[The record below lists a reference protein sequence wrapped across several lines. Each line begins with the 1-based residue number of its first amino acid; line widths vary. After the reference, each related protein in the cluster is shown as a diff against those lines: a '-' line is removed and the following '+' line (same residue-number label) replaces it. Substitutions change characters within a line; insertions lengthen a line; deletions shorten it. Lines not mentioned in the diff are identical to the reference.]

1 MLYTSEIAEQVAKLL
16 LELKAVRLNPQQ
28 PFQWASG
35 WKSPIYCD
43 NRLTLSFPKY
53 RTFIRQSLASAI
65 LDVFGKPEI
74 IAGVATA
81 GIPQG
86 VLVAEQLG
94 LPFVYV
100 RPAAKDHGMK
110 NQVEGIIRPDADVV
124 VIEDLIST
132 GGSSLKAVLAL
143 QDAGFNVKGVA
154 SVFTYGFQQ
163 SNEAFEKH
171 KVPLVYLCDYPTLL
185 QIAVE
190 GGYLESQDIPL
201 LESWRTNPDSWMQE

>member
-1 MLYTSEIAEQVAKLL
+1 MLYTSEIAGQVAKLL

-28 PFQWASG
+28 PFEWASG

-53 RTFIRQSLASAI
+53 RTFIRQSLAAALS
-65 LDVFGKPEI
+65 DSFGKPEI

-100 RPAAKDHGMK
+100 RTSAKDHGMK
-110 NQVEGIIRPDADVV
+110 NQVEGLIRPDAYVV

-132 GGSSLKAVLAL
+132 GGSSLKAVEAL
-143 QDAGFNVKGVA
+143 QYAGFKVKGVA
-154 SVFTYGFQQ
+154 SVFTYGFEQANNAF
-163 SNEAFEKH
+163 SNV
-171 KVPLVYLCDYPTLL
+171 KVPLISLCDYSTLL
-185 QIAVE
+185 QVAVE
-190 GGYLESQDIPL
+190 EGYLNASELPL
-201 LESWRTNPDSWMQE
+201 LESWRANPESWGQ